1 MKGKIGLLV
10 LAVSLMISQTAQAG
24 QWTGAIPTQTR
35 ADWAAEYDTPT
46 VGPAATRG
54 MAELLDQPNG
64 NVIMTYYP
72 NVRVQVLDVE
82 GKWVRVRVGD
92 EDNGSLTGYAG
103 GIARKRALLTLEHAD
118 LTGTFVPRKGTAL

>member
-54 MAELLDQPNG
+54 MAERMGQPNRI
-64 NVIMTYYP
+64 VIVAEYDLLSQRARSGFGCGGEM
-72 NVRVQVLDVE
+72 
-82 GKWVRVRVGD
+82 
-92 EDNGSLTGYAG
+92 GSRAG
-103 GIARKRALLTLEHAD
+103 GR
-118 LTGTFVPRKGTAL
+118 